1 MIFSRFIGVLLFCVV
16 MALFTRHLSAQ
27 TFNRV
32 VAIVNEDVI
41 TLHELNK
48 KVREMTGSTPDDL
61 RSRGKK
67 TYLETRRRILEIL
80 INEKLTQAKVQE
92 LGIHVTP
99 LQIDATIERIK
110 ANNQWTHE
118 DLIARLREGGLTYE
132 TYRENIKKDLERFR
146 LINSVVQSKIIV
158 REEQLKQYYENH
170 KEEFSSEE
178 TVHLAGIFLMRKN
191 PKDEDEIRELS
202 RKMEHILARLS
213 KGEDFGELAKKFSQG
228 PGAREKGDLGSFQTA
243 QLEQEL
249 RKVLE
254 DMPEGG
260 VSAPIVRANG
270 IQTVKLIKRQD
281 AKVKPFKE
289 VRDVIYMMLYKD
301 EVDKNY
307 ASWIKE
313 LRESSYTKINF

>member
-1 MIFSRFIGVLLFCVV
+1 MIFSRFIGVLLLCAF
-16 MALFTRHLSAQ
+16 MALFGRHLSAQ

-48 KVREMTGSTPDDL
+48 KVREMTGLTPDGL
-61 RSRGKK
+61 SSRDKK
-67 TYLETRRRILEIL
+67 TYLETRRKILEIL
-80 INEKLTQAKVQE
+80 INEKITQAKVQE

-99 LQIDATIERIK
+99 LQIDAAIERIK
-110 ANNQWTHE
+110 AHNQWTHE
-118 DLIARLREGGLTYE
+118 DLIARLREKGLTYE
-132 TYRENIKKDLERFR
+132 TYRENMKKDLERFR
-146 LINSVVQSKIIV
+146 LINSVVQSKIIL
-158 REEQLKQYYENH
+158 REEQIKQYYENH

-228 PGAREKGDLGSFQTA
+228 PGAREQGDLGFFQTA

-249 RKVLE
+249 RKVIE

-260 VSAPIVRANG
+260 ISAPIVRANG

-301 EVDKNY
+301 EVNKNY

>member
-48 KVREMTGSTPDDL
+48 KVREMTGLTPDGL

-80 INEKLTQAKVQE
+80 INEKITQAKVQE

>member
-1 MIFSRFIGVLLFCVV
+1 MIFSRFIGVLLLCVF
-16 MALFTRHLSAQ
+16 MALFGRHLSAQ

-48 KVREMTGSTPDDL
+48 KVREMTGLTPDGL
-61 RSRGKK
+61 SSRDKK

-301 EVDKNY
+301 EVNKNY

>member
-1 MIFSRFIGVLLFCVV
+1 MIFSRFIGVLLFCVF
-16 MALFTRHLSAQ
+16 MALFGRHLSAQ

-48 KVREMTGSTPDDL
+48 KVREMTGLTPDGL

-67 TYLETRRRILEIL
+67 TYLETRRRVLEIL
-80 INEKLTQAKVQE
+80 INEKITQAKVQE
-92 LGIHVTP
+92 LGIQVTL
-99 LQIDATIERIK
+99 LQVDATIEKIK
-110 ANNQWTHE
+110 ANNQLTQE
-118 DLIARLREGGLTYE
+118 DLIAKLREGGLTYE
-132 TYRENIKKDLERFR
+132 AYREKIKKDMERFR
-146 LINSVVQSKIIV
+146 LINSMVQSKFIV
-158 REEQLKQYYENH
+158 REEQLKQYYESH

-178 TVHLAGIFLMRKN
+178 IIHLAGIFLMRKN
-191 PKDEDEIRELS
+191 PKEEDEIRELS

-260 VSAPIVRANG
+260 VSAPIIRPNG
-270 IQTVKLIKRQD
+270 IQIVKLIKRQD
-281 AKVKPFKE
+281 AKVRPFKE
-289 VRDVIYMMLYKD
+289 VREIIYMTLYKD
-301 EVDKNY
+301 EANKSY

>member
-1 MIFSRFIGVLLFCVV
+1 MIFSRFIGVLLFCVF
-16 MALFTRHLSAQ
+16 MALFGRHLSAQ

-48 KVREMTGSTPDDL
+48 KVREMTGLTPDGL

-80 INEKLTQAKVQE
+80 INEKITQAKVQE

-110 ANNQWTHE
+110 AHNQWTHE
-118 DLIARLREGGLTYE
+118 DLMARLREGGLTYE

-213 KGEDFGELAKKFSQG
+213 KGEDFGELAKEFSQG

-254 DMPEGG
+254 NMPEGG

-301 EVDKNY
+301 EVNKNY

>member
-1 MIFSRFIGVLLFCVV
+1 MIFSRFIGVLLFCAF
-16 MALFTRHLSAQ
+16 MALFTRHVSAQ

-48 KVREMTGSTPDDL
+48 KVREMTGLTPDGL

-80 INEKLTQAKVQE
+80 INEKITQARVQE

-110 ANNQWTHE
+110 AKNQWTHE

-178 TVHLAGIFLMRKN
+178 TVHLASIFLMRKN

-301 EVDKNY
+301 EVNKNY

>member
-1 MIFSRFIGVLLFCVV
+1 
-16 MALFTRHLSAQ
+16 MALFGRHLSAQ

-48 KVREMTGSTPDDL
+48 KVREMTGLTPDGL
-61 RSRGKK
+61 SSRDKK
-67 TYLETRRRILEIL
+67 TYLETRRKILEIL
-80 INEKLTQAKVQE
+80 INEKITQAKVQE

-99 LQIDATIERIK
+99 LQIDAAIERIK
-110 ANNQWTHE
+110 AHNQWTHE
-118 DLIARLREGGLTYE
+118 DLIARLREKGLTYE
-132 TYRENIKKDLERFR
+132 TYRENMKKDLERFR
-146 LINSVVQSKIIV
+146 LINSVVQSKIIL
-158 REEQLKQYYENH
+158 REEQIKQYYENH

-228 PGAREKGDLGSFQTA
+228 PGAREQGDLGFFQTA

-249 RKVLE
+249 RKVIE

-260 VSAPIVRANG
+260 ISAPIVRANG

-301 EVDKNY
+301 EVNKNY

>member
-1 MIFSRFIGVLLFCVV
+1 MIFARLIGVLLFCAV
-16 MALFTRHLSAQ
+16 MALFSHHLSAQ
-27 TFNRV
+27 TINRV

-48 KVREMTGSTPDDL
+48 KIREMTGLTPDVL
-61 RSRGKK
+61 RSRDNK
-67 TYLETRRRILEIL
+67 TYLETRQRILDLL
-80 INEKLTQAKVQE
+80 INEKITQAKVQE
-92 LGIHVTP
+92 LGIQVTP
-99 LQIDATIERIK
+99 LQVDATIEKIK
-110 ANNQWTHE
+110 ANNQLTQE
-118 DLIARLREGGLTYE
+118 DLIAKLREGGLTYE
-132 TYRENIKKDLERFR
+132 AYREKIKKDMERFR
-146 LINSVVQSKIIV
+146 LINSAVQSKIIV

-178 TVHLAGIFLMRKN
+178 IVHLAGIFLKRKN
-191 PKDEDEIRELS
+191 PEDEDEIRELS
-202 RKMEHILARLS
+202 RKMEDILARLS

-228 PGAREKGDLGSFQTA
+228 PGAHEKGDLGDFQTA

-260 VSAPIVRANG
+260 VSAPIIRPNG
-270 IQTVKLIKRQD
+270 IQIVKLIKRQD
-281 AKVKPFKE
+281 AKVRPFKE
-289 VRDVIYMMLYKD
+289 VREIIYMMLYKD
-301 EVDKNY
+301 EANKSY